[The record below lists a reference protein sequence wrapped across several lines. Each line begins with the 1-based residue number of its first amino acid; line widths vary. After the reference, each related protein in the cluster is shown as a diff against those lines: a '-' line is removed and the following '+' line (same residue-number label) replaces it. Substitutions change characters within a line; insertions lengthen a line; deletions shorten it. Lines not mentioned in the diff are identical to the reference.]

1 MSEANQ
7 ARYSIGIDL
16 GTTHCVLSYVDLD
29 ASDGDEIV
37 QEVMPISQ
45 LTGPGVVDEQTQL
58 PSFLYQAHPDELADS
73 DVVLPWTE
81 KPEALVGEI
90 ARQLGSKTPIRL
102 VASAKSWLCHS
113 GVNCREPI
121 LPVEAPEEVERVSP
135 LQASIRYLEHL
146 RDAWNHQH
154 PDAPLDEQELTI
166 TVPASF
172 DPAARELTA
181 EATREVGMDHA
192 ILLEEPQSALY
203 SWIQKSH
210 GGWRDLVRVGEI
222 ILVIDVGGGT
232 TDLSLIAV
240 TETDGNLE
248 LTRLA
253 VGDHILLGGDNM
265 DLALAYTVKAKLE
278 ASVTR
283 LEPWQ
288 IQALTHGCRDAKETL
303 FNDPSVNEVPV
314 VVASRGSSLI
324 GGTLRTE
331 LTRDEVN
338 WVLVEGFFPP
348 VAVSERPVSQ
358 PRTGLTTIGLPYA
371 QDAAV
376 TRHLAFF
383 LSRQFNAASELE
395 GYGTPDNAT
404 FLHPTVVLFNGGVLK
419 AQPLADRLMEVL
431 NGWLSGEQAQ
441 PARLLEDADLD
452 LSVARGAAYYGRVRL
467 GGGVRIR
474 GGTAASYY
482 IGVESA
488 MPAVPGMVPPLQAL
502 CIAPFGMEEGTEEEL
517 PPYEFGLVVGEPVR
531 FRFFGS
537 TVRREDSVGTR
548 LEQWSPDEL
557 EELDEIEMTLPVE
570 GRRIGEVVPVRLAAV
585 ITEVGT
591 LQLEAVAREG
601 GERWKVEFDVRAR
614 ESGGQASG
622 TEAGGDTVPEF
633 LETMA
638 LGENSKPEEA
648 VETVDAEEDETALV
662 EDEPRGEHQADVYS
676 EEEDSLEEQAEAYS
690 DDEAVEEQDDD
701 ADSQRGDQDESE
713 KENKSFWPFK
723 K

>member
-1 MSEANQ
+1 VSEENQ

-37 QEVMPISQ
+37 QEVMPIPQ
-45 LTGPGVVDEQTQL
+45 LTGPGIVDEQTQL

-81 KPEALVGEI
+81 KPDALVGEI

-113 GVNCREPI
+113 GVDCREPI

-154 PDAPLDEQELTI
+154 PDTPLGEQELTI

-181 EATREVGMDHA
+181 EATREVGMAHA

-210 GGWRDLVRVGEI
+210 GSWRDLVGVGEI

-278 ASVTR
+278 ADGTR

-288 IQALTHGCRDAKETL
+288 IQALTHSCRDAKETL
-303 FNDPSVNEVPV
+303 FNDPSIDEVPV

-324 GGTLRTE
+324 GDTLRTE

-338 WVLVEGFFPP
+338 RVLVEGFFPP
-348 VAVSERPVSQ
+348 VAVSERPISQ

-371 QDAAV
+371 QDAAI

-383 LSRQFNAASELE
+383 LSRQLNATSELD
-395 GYGTPDNAT
+395 GYETQDKAT
-404 FLHPTVVLFNGGVLK
+404 FLHPTAVLFNGGVLK
-419 AQPLADRLMEVL
+419 AGPLADRLMEVL

-452 LSVARGAAYYGRVRL
+452 LSVARGAAYYGHVRL

-488 MPAVPGMVPPLQAL
+488 MPAVPGMPPPLQAL

-557 EELDEIEMTLPVE
+557 DELDEIEATLPLE
-570 GRRIGEVVPVRLAAV
+570 GRRVGEVVPVRLAAV

-614 ESGGQASG
+614 DSGRQPAG
-622 TEAGGDTVPEF
+622 TEEGGDSVPEF
-633 LETMA
+633 LETMD
-638 LGENSKPEEA
+638 LGENSNPEEA
-648 VETVDAEEDETALV
+648 VDTVNAEEEETALP
-662 EDEPRGEHQADVYS
+662 EDEPIGEDQAEAFS
-676 EEEDSLEEQAEAYS
+676 EEEESFEEQVEVDS
-690 DDEAVEEQDDD
+690 DEEPAEEQVED
-701 ADSQRGDQDESE
+701 AESQEGDPNEGENE
-713 KENKSFWPFK
+713 KKSFWPFK